1 MVEEDEDAA
10 ALAMVLVT
18 AAPSAR
24 YAATMA
30 MKHLE
35 SRSGNSASVK
45 HDTKLVIT
53 SSG

>member
-1 MVEEDEDAA
+1 
-10 ALAMVLVT
+10 
-18 AAPSAR
+18 
-24 YAATMA
+24 MA

-53 SSG
+53 SSGWLFMSAMEEKIKCR